1 MFITMIPVII
11 NTNDNFSVGVVL
23 FQNKESTLKFCV
35 FSFENDRVLPLLC
48 DSLPVW
54 GDRML
59 DAG

>member
-1 MFITMIPVII
+1 MFITMIRVII
-11 NTNDNFSVGVVL
+11 NTKDGFSVGVVL
-23 FQNKESTLKFCV
+23 FQNKESTLKSV
-35 FSFENDRVLPLLC
+35 SFSFENDRVLPLLC